1 MNKELRNDLESNWHS
16 ATSSMFLGGVYG
28 AVFMRKSYLE
38 NLTPERR
45 EQLNNLM
52 RRLLQLPQTE
62 IPKCGN
68 CGRRVACG
76 KCCENPL
83 HEDTQM
89 TCVDEVERNA

>member
-1 MNKELRNDLESNWHS
+1 MNWGLRNGLEPNWHS
-16 ATSSMFLGGVYG
+16 HASSMFLGRVYG

-45 EQLNNLM
+45 ERLNNLM

-89 TCVDEVERNA
+89 TCVDEVKLND